1 MEIVRAAN
9 IKPVRKPKPG
19 ETGAS
24 SFCVTIEASMP
35 SDIDAISPLMDQLVR
50 LIEGSCCITG
60 SEFAVELALREALNN
75 AVVHG
80 NAMDPHKFVKVRCR
94 CESGRGLWLSVADQG
109 KGFDPGAVADPLKGD
124 SLNAEHGRGIY
135 LMNWAMDRVVFESG
149 GTEVRMWKSVA
160 REGKPERPNQAVI
173 GRSYPNREP

>member
-1 MEIVRAAN
+1 MKIVRPAN
-9 IKPVRKPKPG
+9 IKPVRKPKPR

-24 SFCVTIEASMP
+24 SICVTIEASMP
-35 SDIDAISPLMDQLVR
+35 SEIDAISPLMDQLMR

-80 NAMDPHKFVKVRCR
+80 NAMDPLKLVKVRCR
-94 CESGRGLWLSVADQG
+94 CESGQGLWLSVADQG
-109 KGFDPGAVADPLKGD
+109 KGFDPGAIADPLKRS

-149 GTEVRMWKSVA
+149 GTEVRMWKGAA
-160 REGKPERPNQAVI
+160 RAGRLEHPNQAFT